1 MSLKISVVVPAYNRQ
16 ELLKTTIEALKR
28 QSISSNIF
36 EVLLVFGMDANVEKL
51 CRNAAKNISNF
62 SCFYCDTE
70 SPAKKRNI
78 GIRNARGTIV
88 AFTDDDCIPDKD
100 WLEKIIGMFG
110 KNPGIAGVEG
120 LTYTEGKKEL
130 YSNAPVNLKGGL
142 FPTCNLSFRKSI
154 LEKIGG
160 FDESYHFYREDTD
173 IAFRAMDFG
182 KMIFYDKARVFHPQ
196 REVGLMR
203 PIETLK
209 LLKEDIRLYKKLPEK
224 YLRFLGK
231 GFILDFLK
239 AAVSWALLAAIVMGA
254 YFSNIF
260 LALGGVIT
268 YAIFW
273 HVVTIKMHKTAFSF
287 FVFAALNF
295 LRGMAFP
302 FYFIYYLAAVK

>member
-1 MSLKISVVVPAYNRQ
+1 MNPKISVVVPAYNRQ
-16 ELLKTTIEALKR
+16 ELLAKTVEALKR
-28 QSISSNIF
+28 QSIPPNIF
-36 EVLLVFGMDANVEKL
+36 EVLLVRGNDTEVEKL

-78 GIRNARGTIV
+78 GIRKARGAIV
-88 AFTDDDCIPDKD
+88 AFTDDDCVPDND
-100 WLEKIIGMFG
+100 WLAQILNCFDSDRK
-110 KNPGIAGVEG
+110 IAGVEG
-120 LTYTEGKKEL
+120 LTYTEGKKKL

-142 FPTCNLSFRKSI
+142 FPTCNLSFRKSV

-173 IAFRAMDFG
+173 IAFRAMDLG
-182 KMIFYDKARVFHPQ
+182 KIVFYDRARVFHPQ

-203 PIETLK
+203 PIETLE

-231 GFILDFLK
+231 GFVLDCLK
-239 AAVSWALLAAIVMGA
+239 AAVSWILLAAILTSA

-260 LALGGVIT
+260 LAAGGVIT

-273 HVVTIKMHKTAFSF
+273 HGITIRMQKTAFNF
-287 FVFAALNF
+287 FVFASLNF
-295 LRGMAFP
+295 LRGIAFP
-302 FYFIYYLAAVK
+302 FYSIYYLVTIR